1 MLKFKFQII
10 NTRTAKQAGV
20 TVVEPVKKDRR
31 PTRQQRRLLA
41 ASTEV
46 AHANADYIV
55 HHADDNG
62 WRGISRVPVH
72 FNLSY
77 FRGTVGKYESSMWKY
92 NVGEC
97 KTTYRYRYGETGT
110 GNTATHTII
119 LNNGDTFTCTTM
131 HEVKQELKRRR
142 A

>member
-1 MLKFKFQII
+1 MLKFMLTKTKTKTDDGFS
-10 NTRTAKQAGV
+10 
-20 TVVEPVKKDRR
+20 RR

-41 ASTEV
+41 AATEV

-62 WRGISRVPVH
+62 WRGITRVPAPFTMTYFYGTITKYH
-72 FNLSY
+72 QNL
-77 FRGTVGKYESSMWKY
+77 WKY

-97 KTTYRYRYGETGT
+97 KTTYPRRTAAGRGA
-110 GNTATHTII
+110 ATHTVI
-119 LNNGDTFTCTTM
+119 LNNGDTFHCTTM
-131 HEVKQELKRRR
+131 SDVKKELKRRR

>member
-1 MLKFKFQII
+1 MLKFLLTKTKTKTYRESI
-10 NTRTAKQAGV
+10 
-20 TVVEPVKKDRR
+20 RR

-41 ASTEV
+41 AATEV

-62 WRGISRVPVH
+62 WRGITRVPAPFTMTYFYGTITKYH
-72 FNLSY
+72 QNL
-77 FRGTVGKYESSMWKY
+77 WKY

-97 KTTYRYRYGETGT
+97 KTTYPRRTASGRGA
-110 GNTATHTII
+110 ATHTVI
-119 LNNGDTFTCTTM
+119 LNNGDTFHCTTM
-131 HEVKQELKRRR
+131 SDVKQELKRRR